1 MGIVEDFHAAVGNK
15 EAPGFV
21 VPEGMRLTVP
31 ANDNHK
37 GAHLT
42 LPPVVAFAA
51 PAGGGKSTAARYLVE
66 SYGYT
71 LVKFAGPLKDM
82 CRAIGMTESQ
92 IEGEHKE
99 LPSRMLQGKS
109 PRQFMQLL
117 GTEFGRDLIGPGLWS
132 SLWQHRALQAIDQGG
147 RVVCDDMRFA
157 NEEAAVRE
165 LGGKVFEVQG
175 RGGIAGG
182 HVSELHRPA
191 ADTLLMNTQ
200 GVDALHRQ
208 IDIALAAYD
217 EMARGVA
224 QEEAA

>member
-1 MGIVEDFHAAVGNK
+1 MGIAEDFYAAVGDK
-15 EAPGFV
+15 DAPGFV
-21 VPEGMRLTVP
+21 VPPGMRLTVNASPP
-31 ANDNHK
+31 ANDNRPQPRR
-37 GAHLT
+37 
-42 LPPVVAFAA
+42 LPPVVAFSA
-51 PAGGGKSTAARYLVE
+51 PAGGGKSTAARHLVTMH
-66 SYGYT
+66 GYT

-157 NEEAAVRE
+157 NEEAGVRQ
-165 LGGKVFEVQG
+165 LGGIVVRLEG

-182 HVSELHRPA
+182 HASEAYRPRA
-191 ADTLLMNTQ
+191 SATVWNGEGAD
-200 GVDALHRQ
+200 
-208 IDIALAAYD
+208 LAAGLD
-217 EMARGVA
+217 VMLEAWGDM
-224 QEEAA
+224 QEAA